1 MRDAHKAPRRAEI
14 VADDAGT
21 IDVVALV
28 EDEPY
33 TVTVTARGYVR
44 AMAERGRGARRS
56 MERERSDVRS
66 SAVDR
71 DVGAVGCVVL
81 H

>member
-1 MRDAHKAPRRAEI
+1 MGVIRGELAPRSADAHKAPRRAEI
-14 VADDAGT
+14 VTDDTGT

-44 AMAERGRGARRS
+44 AVAERGRGRGPSTRASATRSRR
-56 MERERSDVRS
+56 
-66 SAVDR
+66 
-71 DVGAVGCVVL
+71 
-81 H
+81 